1 MPNTFSLKIVA
12 TDRVFY
18 DGRCEMLTVP
28 ALDGEFTML
37 AHHENI
43 VIALDMGSFASAMKK
58 GKPPRLW
65 REAALLR

>member
-28 ALDGEFTML
+28 ALDGEFT
-37 AHHENI
+37 
-43 VIALDMGSFASAMKK
+43 
-58 GKPPRLW
+58 
-65 REAALLR
+65 